1 MKQEN
6 GELQTKLNS
15 KQKMRDRD
23 DPTMDVDDVQWLT
36 GPRGEEF
43 REAVQEGRMAK
54 KQKKDDADMKKAE
67 AGAPN
72 GIHEWIGGVLGQHHI
87 EKG

>member
-23 DPTMDVDDVQWLT
+23 DPTMDVDNVQWLT

-67 AGAPN
+67 AENQRQVHRMTFMN
-72 GIHEWIGGVLGQHHI
+72 G
-87 EKG
+87 

>member
-15 KQKMRDRD
+15 KQKMRDQD
-23 DPTMDVDDVQWLT
+23 DPTMDVDVVQWLT
-36 GPRGEEF
+36 GPRGKEF
-43 REAVQEGRMAK
+43 REVVREGRTAK

-67 AGAPN
+67 AENQRQVHQMTFMN
-72 GIHEWIGGVLGQHHI
+72 G
-87 EKG
+87 